1 MSDDGYGRSRASIFF
16 PVFSIR
22 QAKLVVVLL
31 MLLLVMVSAV
41 VPDIAEGE
49 GWLLVQQ
56 MILAGYKDIGSL
68 SEGSSYRLVVMVS
81 FSMAVILSWIAAIV
95 MSLTRLYMHAFK
107 AVERK
112 SYFSRVLTVGGI
124 LVFLLLPIFQEL
136 PNSELHFS
144 THVFRAM
151 WESKLLIIGASV
163 GYFLISMVLWVVVLF
178 EVSNLLGWRSSTR
191 S

>member
-41 VPDIAEGE
+41 VPDRAEGG

-56 MILAGYKDIGSL
+56 TILVGYKDIGSL
-68 SEGSSYRLVVMVS
+68 SEGSSYRLVVIVS

-95 MSLTRLYMHAFK
+95 MSLTRLHMHAFQ

-112 SYFSRVLTVGGI
+112 SYLSRVLTVGVM
-124 LVFLLLPIFQEL
+124 LVFLLLPMFQAL

-144 THVFRAM
+144 YHVFRAM

-163 GYFLISMVLWVVVLF
+163 VYFLLSLSLWVLVLF